1 RTVLDYQILS
11 VSKAFTHWITISNVS
26 NLISHVNS
34 KAIA

>member
-1 RTVLDYQILS
+1 
-11 VSKAFTHWITISNVS
+11 SKAFTHWITISNVS